1 MELAAVC
8 WLKAEVGSS
17 TAGSDLLGD
26 ADVGFSTCLGGII
39 WSGSSSLPSDKLFH
53 VANDAHPTFP
63 ISIL

>member
-8 WLKAEVGSS
+8 CLKVEV
-17 TAGSDLLGD
+17 GSDLLGD
-26 ADVGFSTCLGGII
+26 ADVGSSTCLGGII

-53 VANDAHPTFP
+53 VANVAHPTFP